1 MVNSSDP
8 YINDGYKV
16 ICLGFRACQMVSSSQ
31 PGSLKKFC
39 KETYSDCNIWAFMV
53 TMGFVGDAGEQP
65 VAMIDE
71 ASPRSRGS

>member
-1 MVNSSDP
+1 
-8 YINDGYKV
+8 
-16 ICLGFRACQMVSSSQ
+16 MVSSSQ